1 MKFTNEDLLKIFKVK
16 LGDTVVIKELGKN
29 NYPNKFSVGIHIS
42 NDGEKQ
48 LVLISIG
55 GCERYRLQ
63 TLINYEYDVYEPKKI
78 GNKKCGDFE
87 SCFGCPLNH
96 LRECDDDNKG
106 DSLYDILNHYFD
118 STDDPI
124 YKAYKAILD
133 KEE

>member
-16 LGDTVVIKELGKN
+16 LGDTVVIKTLGVT

-55 GCERYRLQ
+55 GSERYRLT
-63 TLINYEYDVYEPKKI
+63 TLINHEYDVYEPNKI
-78 GNKKCGDFE
+78 GNKKCGSFD
-87 SCFGCPLNH
+87 SCFNCPLNH